1 MGICDQ
7 RVVIVTGAGG
17 GLGAAHARVL
27 ASEGDAVLVNDINND
42 AAQAVVDYIISAG
55 GRAVVNDSDI
65 TDYESSGMAVAQ
77 AIETFGDLTV
87 VVNNAGN
94 NRDRMF
100 ASLSEA
106 DLDQVIAVHL
116 KGHFCIASHAVQ
128 YWRHQTK
135 LGNAVSGRI
144 VNTT

>member
-27 ASEGDAVLVNDINND
+27 ASEGAAVLVNDINND
-42 AAQAVVDYIISAG
+42 AAQAVVDDIISAG

-77 AIETFGDLTV
+77 AIETFGDLTG

-106 DLDQVIAVHL
+106 DWDQVIAVHL
-116 KGHFCIASHAVQ
+116 KEI
-128 YWRHQTK
+128 
-135 LGNAVSGRI
+135 GRAH
-144 VNTT
+144 V